1 MLWLEGGGKA
11 RKVTSE
17 QRLEAGERASCWEA
31 GVLTQRAGQVTCRRE
46 GGERRAPAA
55 GPARPGPG
63 ARWSGPDGAAVGALW
78 GSGPG
83 GGGCRSVTQ
92 GWVEGISHTLHF
104 SATSVCGNR
113 VECSDL
119 GSGLLVALVTRSQ
132 PW

>member
-11 RKVTSE
+11 RKATSE
-17 QRLEAGERASCWEA
+17 QRLEAGERASRWEA

-55 GPARPGPG
+55 GLARPRS
-63 ARWSGPDGAAVGALW
+63 ALVGAGWSSYGRLW

-92 GWVEGISHTLHF
+92 GWAEGISHTLHF
-104 SATSVCGNR
+104 STTSVCGNG
-113 VECSDL
+113 VEWSDL
-119 GSGLLVALVTRSQ
+119 GSGFLVALVTRSQ